1 MKASQ
6 HQEIEK
12 TSLILSEK
20 IPKLSEIEK
29 AFVDGMLTGLQ
40 MNKAQ
45 PAPAAK
51 EPEKQEE
58 VKQMLENIFFGL
70 LSILGIM
77 ILVPIIFGLAIG
89 AIRGTIKGLK
99 EKRVNK

>member
-20 IPKLSEIEK
+20 IPKLSESEK
-29 AFVDGMLTGLQ
+29 AFVEGILTGLQ
-40 MNKAQ
+40 MNKA
-45 PAPAAK
+45 PVLAPAVK

-58 VKQMLENIFFGL
+58 VK
-70 LSILGIM
+70 
-77 ILVPIIFGLAIG
+77 
-89 AIRGTIKGLK
+89 
-99 EKRVNK
+99 

>member
-20 IPKLSEIEK
+20 IPKLSESEK
-29 AFVDGMLTGLQ
+29 AFVEGILTGLQ

-51 EPEKQEE
+51 EPEKKEE
-58 VKQMLENIFFGL
+58 ANVQ
-70 LSILGIM
+70 
-77 ILVPIIFGLAIG
+77 
-89 AIRGTIKGLK
+89 GTPRTNASTTGSHM
-99 EKRVNK
+99 